1 MGETTVVVKKISKKS
16 EARTQLTAAKKKK
29 AKKATKK
36 PAKKK
41 AAKKP
46 KAKKK
51 KKKKKKK
58 KAKKLKYP
66 GGKRKKG
73 SPKSKAKTAAGKKR
87 AAAMKKAGKGLFK
100 PVTLSATL
108 AKATGISGKAPR
120 TAVTKALWA
129 YIKKKGLSKGRNVSK
144 IEGLFGGGSMFKL
157 AS

>member
-1 MGETTVVVKKISKKS
+1 MG
-16 EARTQLTAAKKKK
+16 
-29 AKKATKK
+29 
-36 PAKKK
+36 KKK

-58 KAKKLKYP
+58 AKK
-66 GGKRKKG
+66 
-73 SPKSKAKTAAGKKR
+73 TAGKKR

-108 AKATGISGKAPR
+108 AKVTGISGKAPR

-129 YIKKKGLSKGRNVSK
+129 YIKKKGLSKGRNVGK

-157 AS
+157 ASAVAKHMK